1 MQHRTSL
8 DYASPC
14 PVYPFNPRKVNYTIM
29 GQEPNHVWLDH
40 FRRIIIIYN
49 ENRAPD
55 PFMIWF
61 RQKDAEGY
69 FESEFERVLAI
80 LIDAR
85 FDQRTTAENALE
97 NTVGVIRRGAL
108 KKLLTTST
116 LPSLIPRQ
124 NVTAEQW
131 ADLFCSSLPK
141 LRALSTK
148 IVTQK
153 DWGAAELLESMRN
166 EFRVPYLGTKT
177 ARLAVRWLHELVPGI
192 KIDMSTYK
200 IPIDSLVYRVWCR
213 LGIIDPNIDKY
224 SGENSPADLKIQ
236 AFVAKVSP
244 EKPWLLDEPL
254 WSTGRQPNRGGH
266 CYPTNPNCV
275 GCLFE
280 GVCRKR
286 FLDADPS
293 LLGMDLSTTER
304 QPKSLPKKT
313 DITGKQA
320 EFAKLVEALKQKG
333 ITGEEYR
340 EKVKQWQREHQDGD
354 RSS

>member
-1 MQHRTSL
+1 MQDRTSL
-8 DYASPC
+8 DYASRC
-14 PVYPFNPRKVNYTIM
+14 PVHLFNPRKVNYSIM

-69 FESEFERVLAI
+69 FESEFERVLTI

-97 NTVGVIRRGAL
+97 NTVEVIRRGAL

-141 LRALSTK
+141 LRALSTQ

-153 DWGAAELLESMRN
+153 HWGAAELLESMRN

-236 AFVAKVSP
+236 ASVAKVSP

-280 GVCRKR
+280 GICRKR